1 MDVRV
6 GVIGLGIGERHLEE
20 YHRLPGVTIAAV
32 ADPRTE
38 RGERAAARYGAV
50 AYRDGLEL
58 LQQAELD
65 AVSICTPPASHRE
78 LAVAAAESGRHV
90 LLEKP
95 MAPTPA
101 DCDAISE
108 ACRRAGVVLLL
119 GFKKRGASPFR
130 YLKERQDDWGF
141 PRVAQV
147 RYQLGPVDKDW
158 FWDEADGG
166 GPLIE
171 NTAHVIDMLR
181 YLLGDAERVYA
192 EGGSALA
199 PGRTTVAEAVCT
211 IRFQAGTVV
220 SLAAGAGGSW
230 AYDQSERWVL
240 NYDGLNAELVG
251 PFDAVNSLRTMKRAA
266 GTVET
271 RWWAETSGWPEEMSH
286 FLACIRGEEQPRATG
301 ADGKAALEMG
311 LAVKQSVRTG
321 LPVELPRH
329 Q

>member
-1 MDVRV
+1 M
-6 GVIGLGIGERHLEE
+6 
-20 YHRLPGVTIAAV
+20 
-32 ADPRTE
+32 
-38 RGERAAARYGAV
+38 
-50 AYRDGLEL
+50 
-58 LQQAELD
+58 
-65 AVSICTPPASHRE
+65 
-78 LAVAAAESGRHV
+78 
-90 LLEKP
+90 
-95 MAPTPA
+95 
-101 DCDAISE
+101 
-108 ACRRAGVVLLL
+108 
-119 GFKKRGASPFR
+119 
-130 YLKERQDDWGF
+130 
-141 PRVAQV
+141 AQV

-171 NTAHVIDMLR
+171 NTAHVFDMLR